1 MRSFTIDI
9 GGPLFV
15 ADYGGSGQT
24 MVLVHGLGGS
34 HLNWMS
40 VAGPLARDYRV
51 LAPVLPGFGRSP
63 SAGRSASIGANIRV
77 LEHLIERV
85 AEGPAVL
92 VGNSMGGL
100 LSLGVAAGR
109 SDLLD
114 GLVLVDP
121 ALPAP
126 RGELFRFDPVTLR
139 FLAAFLVPRLG
150 AHYMD
155 RVGATV
161 GADGMVHQT
170 LERCCVDPTRVDPA
184 MVAAMVA
191 LETERMSQP
200 GWHSPVIEASRS
212 IVQTLFISGH
222 VERWIRSVTAPTM
235 LIHGRQDRLVKV
247 RAARAAADLRPD
259 WDYMELGDSGHIPQM
274 ETPVEFLAV
283 LQDWLGRAMILPVA
297 STAAGA

>member
-1 MRSFTIDI
+1 MRSFTVDI

-15 ADYGGSGQT
+15 ADYGGSGRT
-24 MVLVHGLGGS
+24 MLLVHGLGGS

-40 VAGPLARDYRV
+40 VADALARDHRV
-51 LAPVLPGFGRSP
+51 LAPDLPGFGRSA
-63 SAGRSASIGANIRV
+63 SAGRSASIGANVRV

-109 SDLLD
+109 SDLLA
-114 GLVLVDP
+114 GHVLVDP

-126 RGELFRFDPVTLR
+126 RGEVLRFDPVSLR

-150 AHYMD
+150 AYYMD
-155 RVGATV
+155 RVGTKV
-161 GADGMVHQT
+161 GAEGMVRQT
-170 LERCCVDPTRVDPA
+170 LERCAVDPARVDPA

-191 LETERMSQP
+191 LETERMRQP
-200 GWHSPVIEASRS
+200 DWHSPVIEASRS

-222 VERWIRSVTAPTM
+222 VERWIRGVTAPTM

-259 WDYMELGDSGHIPQM
+259 WEYVELEDSGHIPQM
-274 ETPVEFLAV
+274 ETPVEFLAA
-283 LQDWLGRAMILPVA
+283 LQDWLGRAVISPVA
-297 STAAGA
+297 STAASA